1 MANGAERPLRSAVQ
15 LQARMAELQGMVKSG
30 LLGESDIED
39 EVEELKGEA
48 KAWRRRT
55 AGAGGQLAL
64 GDTAAQLPPPLLPPP
79 PPSALG
85 PTPAATS
92 SGAPARAAQPSPQA
106 QRTIGTAWMRTRQA
120 RGRCSSRACC
130 HRRRTQGGW
139 ARCARR
145 RSWWRWGATGSDAP
159 ARMTSQHPRCARSV
173 S

>member
-64 GDTAAQLPPPLLPPP
+64 GDTAAQ
-79 PPSALG
+79 
-85 PTPAATS
+85 
-92 SGAPARAAQPSPQA
+92 A

-159 ARMTSQHPRCARSV
+159 AGMTSQHPRCARSV